1 MPLPEGSACR
11 RQAVLVTMLPL
22 ELPLFWD
29 DAMIL
34 MPVLLAV
41 CLAPITSDSIE
52 AEFEFREKIVY
63 SKVAD
68 RELLLDAWVPRDDT
82 IHAAVLVVHGGAW
95 RSGDRKQLRG
105 YANSLAKRGFACF
118 AIDYRLAPNDKFPA
132 QIDDCREAVK
142 WIRAHAAEYKVNPD
156 KLGAIG
162 YSAGGHL
169 VCLLATTGEAPSD
182 KNGQIDTR
190 IQCVAAGGAP
200 TDFRTAEDNGRWARY
215 WMGGDLTTVP
225 EKFQDASATAFV
237 DKGDPPIF
245 FFYGTADELVPIAW
259 SMSCHDALKAN
270 GVKTEMHKI
279 EGAGHL
285 LAAMNPEALDKAY
298 TFLQQELQG
307 KTEVPA
313 QPASPAATEIK

>member
-1 MPLPEGSACR
+1 MAF
-11 RQAVLVTMLPL
+11 VDVVML
-22 ELPLFWD
+22 
-29 DAMIL
+29 L
-34 MPVLLAV
+34 MPALLAV
-41 CLAPITSDSIE
+41 CFAPITSDSVE
-52 AEFEFREKIVY
+52 AEFEVREKIVY

-68 RELLLDAWVPRDDT
+68 RELLLDAWVPKDDT

-200 TDFRTAEDNGRWARY
+200 TDFRTAADNGRWARY

-225 EKFQDASATAFV
+225 EKFHDASATAFV

-245 FFYGTADELVPIAW
+245 FFNGTADELVPIAW

-298 TFLQQELQG
+298 TFLQQVLQSESA
-307 KTEVPA
+307 KESPA
-313 QPASPAATEIK
+313 EAISPAAPEIK